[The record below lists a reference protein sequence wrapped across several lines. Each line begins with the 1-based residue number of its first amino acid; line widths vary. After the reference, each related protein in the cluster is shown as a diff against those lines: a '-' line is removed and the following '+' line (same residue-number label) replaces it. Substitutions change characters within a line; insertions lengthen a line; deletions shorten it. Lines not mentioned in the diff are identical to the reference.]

1 MIFIHPR
8 RKQFSLSHTADQEV
22 RQQCQVS
29 WGLVIDGVGGSVLF
43 ALQNSAQTF
52 MSRVFTKS
60 QPTSASFYFVS
71 SFLCWFIHSFLP
83 SFLQTGS
90 CGSQIDSKLALQQ
103 RMSWNSYLHLLN
115 AGVTSMHC
123 CTCFMQ
129 CQGSKLRDSCTF
141 GRCLLAELHLQPLFV
156 IYLDSVLFVLSSG
169 HVGEFCTA
177 L

>member
-29 WGLVIDGVGGSVLF
+29 WGLVIDGVGEVLCLPF
-43 ALQNSAQTF
+43 KIVLKPSCTGL
-52 MSRVFTKS
+52 STKS
-60 QPTSASFYFVS
+60 QPTSTSFSFVS
-71 SFLCWFIHSFLP
+71 SFVCWFIHSFLP

-103 RMSWNSYLHLLN
+103 RMTWNSYMHLLN

-123 CTCFMQ
+123 CTCFML

-141 GRCLLAELHLQPLFV
+141 GRCLLAELHLQLLFV
-156 IYLDSVLFVLSSG
+156 IYLDSVLFVLSAG
-169 HVGEFCTA
+169 HVGEFCTVS
-177 L
+177 